1 MLSTPIE
8 VTVNILYFQ
17 AIEPTTRIILTVF
30 TCRNREGF
38 LFPVLLTE
46 QILLIPNFFFL
57 NQHLGRRIVPGSI
70 NSASLQTE
78 LLS

>member
-17 AIEPTTRIILTVF
+17 AIEPTTRVVLIVF

-38 LFPVLLTE
+38 LFLVLLRE
-46 QILLIPNFFFL
+46 QILLVPNFFF
-57 NQHLGRRIVPGSI
+57 
-70 NSASLQTE
+70 
-78 LLS
+78 